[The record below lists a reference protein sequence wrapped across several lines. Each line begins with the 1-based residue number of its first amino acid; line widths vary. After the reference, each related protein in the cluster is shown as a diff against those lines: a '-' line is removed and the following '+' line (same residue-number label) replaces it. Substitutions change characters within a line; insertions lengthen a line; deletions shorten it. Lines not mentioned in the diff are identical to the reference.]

1 MKGTKIAAIDVGTT
15 KVCTIMA
22 TSDSNA
28 GLRVLGVGIA
38 PSRGMEKALVANI
51 NQARESIQ
59 ESISKAERMAGYKLE
74 SAYVGVTGKHI
85 SSLNNTGVVAIT
97 RQDQLVR
104 GADLKRVMDV
114 ALNIKSPADRQ
125 LLHVIPR
132 TYVLDGQEVKN
143 PVGMH
148 GYELNVEAHIVSAS
162 VASIQNLTK
171 CIMRIGINIEDL
183 ILEPLASAEA
193 VLIEEEK
200 QAGVLVAD
208 IGGGTT
214 DIAVI
219 KDGSIFHTSVL
230 PVAGHQVTHD
240 IAVGLGLSF
249 DLAEEMKKKYA
260 TVMPTDETADSD
272 VPVNSDGHNI
282 SSRELCD
289 IVHARIEELVRL
301 IVLELPRNDYG
312 NIIPA
317 GIVFT
322 GGSAN
327 LPGLAELA
335 SDITKLPVRIGLP
348 VNLNGVS
355 NNMLNDPA
363 YATSVGLLLWKERNS
378 GAQKW
383 PIQPTGARRF
393 WDQLFR
399 IFR

>member
-22 TSDSNA
+22 TYDSNA

-51 NQARESIQ
+51 SQAKESIQ

-104 GADLKRVMDV
+104 AADLKRVMDV
-114 ALNIKSPADRQ
+114 ALNVKSPADRQ

-148 GYELNVEAHIVSAS
+148 GYELNVEAHIVTAS

-193 VLIEEEK
+193 VLTDEEK

-260 TVMPTDETADSD
+260 TVMPTDETSDSD
-272 VPVNSDGHNI
+272 VPVNGDGHNV

-289 IVHARIEELVRL
+289 IVHARMEELVRL
-301 IVLELPRNDYG
+301 IILELPRNDYG

-335 SDITKLPVRIGLP
+335 SDVTKLPVRIGLP

-363 YATSVGLLLWKERNS
+363 YATSVGLLLWKERNN

-383 PIQPTGARRF
+383 PTQPTGARRF
-393 WDQLFR
+393 WDQIFK

>member
-22 TSDSNA
+22 TYDSNA

-51 NQARESIQ
+51 SQAKESIQ

-85 SSLNNTGVVAIT
+85 SSINNTGVVAIT

-104 GADLKRVMDV
+104 GADLRRVMDV
-114 ALNIKSPADRQ
+114 ALNVKSPVDRQ

-148 GYELNVEAHIVSAS
+148 GYELNVEAHIVTAS

-193 VLIEEEK
+193 VLSEEEK

-260 TVMPTDETADSD
+260 TVMPTDETSDSD
-272 VPVNSDGHNI
+272 VPVNGDGHNV

-289 IVHARIEELVRL
+289 IVHARMEELVRL
-301 IVLELPRNDYG
+301 IILELPRNDYG

-335 SDITKLPVRIGLP
+335 SDVTKLPVRIGLP

-363 YATSVGLLLWKERNS
+363 YATSVGLLLWKERNT

-383 PIQPTGARRF
+383 PTQPTGARRF
-393 WDQLFR
+393 WDQIFK